1 MQKFFAA
8 LVGLLLLTSSGR
20 AQTAPVAD
28 STRPKTYTYTE
39 KMPVF
44 PVLAPGDSAVPSN
57 QRFLQFLQD
66 SLRVLPQLARD
77 GIRGRASF
85 SFTINAQGRTE
96 NIKLVKGLR
105 ADADAEVLRSAHRLD
120 RIQWQ
125 PGTQNGR
132 PVSVSFTV
140 PISFNINSKRSDQP
154 LGDSLDTGP
163 YQRQMAFPLSS
174 WDSKRFQAPKGKGM
188 IYGSCLQRLGGTSS
202 FGSGEYVRLVNLT
215 THKSVSFSVKPPMKS
230 RRENA
235 FFYALPAG
243 RYALHLYVYPDKI
256 WGGFHMYF
264 ENLRKPIAPSSTE
277 PLRQT
282 RYQFTVE
289 NDKVHY
295 VGTWNLANE
304 NQPEFLDEKFQLDP
318 AIQAYFPQFNFKEA
332 VMSLPH

>member
-8 LVGLLLLTSSGR
+8 LVGLLLLTLPSR

-57 QRFLQFLQD
+57 QRFLQFLRD

-77 GIRGRASF
+77 GVRGRASF

-140 PISFNINSKRSDQP
+140 PISFNLPAKP
-154 LGDSLDTGP
+154 ALPDSLQTSAYNTGTVP
-163 YQRQMAFPLSS
+163 VQAWGTNWRIFPSN
-174 WDSKRFQAPKGKGM
+174 QGVV
-188 IYGSCLQRLGGTSS
+188 YGSCIQRLGFESSS
-202 FGSGEYVRLVNLT
+202 FRQYVRLANLT
-215 THKSVSFSVKPPMKS
+215 TGKPVVIEVKPARHS
-230 RRENA
+230 RKQNA
-235 FFYALPAG
+235 FCFALPPGQYALYKYEFTASKWYG
-243 RYALHLYVYPDKI
+243 GQLHE
-256 WGGFHMYF
+256 
-264 ENLRKPIAPSSTE
+264 ENLRKAPSPKAADGRLSA
-277 PLRQT
+277 T
-282 RYQFTVE
+282 RYLFTVAAGQL
-289 NDKVHY
+289 HY
-295 VGTWNLANE
+295 LGTWNLEQENAPVFLNE
-304 NQPEFLDEKFQLDP
+304 KAQLDAQLLP
-318 AIQAYFPQFNFKEA
+318 LFKNISFDAAMVALPQ
-332 VMSLPH
+332 